1 MIRFSR
7 RSHYRSSTVHVAP
20 HHTARR
26 LGVPIMH
33 PHRVRGHGRVQFSR
47 VLRRGPAIVLRTD
60 AANHVLHPSRNPRL
74 RIRLRIDIVLPL
86 VLLLLSL
93 IQNLGQ
99 VDVSPFHRDE
109 ARWIGRAHFLEQAFD
124 PFSATW
130 NDFYLTSTQPPFG
143 SYVMGLGL
151 VLQGRDLTTNSIW
164 DFNFSQ
170 EWNEQTGAMPEA
182 GDLNAGRRMNALL
195 GALITLTVY
204 FIGRQLSNR
213 VGATIGALFIAL
225 HPLQILLASQALSDV
240 TLTLL
245 LALLFLAGMRL
256 ARYPTWT
263 NAIIVS
269 ALIGMGG
276 SAKLAPLLL
285 SLPLAGLGAFLLARS
300 LLARFTERSD
310 KDRTLGFR
318 LLPIPI
324 MSFIFFIASYPYLW
338 VDPIRRSYKMF
349 SFRVDEMQS
358 QGTIWPGLAVDSPL
372 DALARIGIRLGETST
387 MSGRLAAAFLH
398 LMGIDGYAIP
408 SGLDFLPAIAGI
420 VILGAL
426 VIKHGL
432 RSKYAVISL
441 LMISEAGAIAVGMK
455 ADFNRYHLPIV
466 LIMSICIG
474 VTASSLWS
482 LLAKFNSWR
491 LVAALPGVHIVDQ
504 LATKKLRPVKSPKIV
519 DTERQPRQPSFRRCL
534 PGHQERP
541 SAASG
546 TD

>member
-1 MIRFSR
+1 MIRFTR
-7 RSHYRSSTVHVAP
+7 RSHHRSSHAHVATP
-20 HHTARR
+20 RAARR
-26 LGVPIMH
+26 LGIPRIH
-33 PHRVRGHGRVQFSR
+33 PHRVRGHGRGQFSR
-47 VLRRGPAIVLRTD
+47 VEGRGPAIVLRTD
-60 AANHVLHPSRNPRL
+60 AASHGLHPSRNPRL
-74 RIRLRIDIVLPL
+74 RVRLRIDVVLPL

-99 VDVSPFHRDE
+99 VDVSPVHRDE
-109 ARWIGRAHFLEQAFD
+109 ARWIARAHFLEQAFD

-143 SYVMGLGL
+143 SYMMGLGL
-151 VLQGRDLTTNSIW
+151 MLQGRDLTTNTIW

-204 FIGRQLSNR
+204 FIGRRLSNR
-213 VGATIGALFIAL
+213 VGAAIGALFIAL
-225 HPLQILLASQALSDV
+225 HPLQILLASQALSDI

-245 LALLFLAGMRL
+245 LALLFLAGIRL
-256 ARYPTWT
+256 PRYPTWT

-276 SAKLAPLLL
+276 SAKLTPLLL
-285 SLPLAGLGAFLLARS
+285 SLPLAGLGVFLLARS
-300 LLARFTERSD
+300 LFARFTESPD

-324 MSFIFFIASYPYLW
+324 MSFIFFVASYPYLW

-349 SFRVDEMQS
+349 SCRADEMQS
-358 QGTIWPGLAVDSPL
+358 QGTIWLGLTVASPV

-398 LMGIDGYAIP
+398 LIGIDDHAIP
-408 SGLDFLPAIAGI
+408 SGHDFLPAIAGI

-426 VIKHGL
+426 VIKQGL

-441 LMISEAGAIAVGMK
+441 LMVSEVGAIAMGMK

-466 LIMSICIG
+466 LIMGICIG
-474 VTASSLWS
+474 VAASSLWS
-482 LLAKFNSWR
+482 LLAKFNGWR
-491 LVAALPGVHIVDQ
+491 LFAMLPGMHVSDQ
-504 LATKKLRPVKSPKIV
+504 MAKPRPIRTPKIV
-519 DTERQPRQPSFRRCL
+519 DTGRELRQPPSRRYLPGNQERQ
-534 PGHQERP
+534 
-541 SAASG
+541 SAAPG

>member
-1 MIRFSR
+1 M
-7 RSHYRSSTVHVAP
+7 
-20 HHTARR
+20 
-26 LGVPIMH
+26 
-33 PHRVRGHGRVQFSR
+33 
-47 VLRRGPAIVLRTD
+47 LRTD
-60 AANHVLHPSRNPRL
+60 AASHALYPSRKPRIRVRL
-74 RIRLRIDIVLPL
+74 RLDIVLPL
-86 VLLLLSL
+86 VLLVLSL
-93 IQNLGQ
+93 VQNLGQ

-109 ARWIGRAHFLEQAFD
+109 ARWIGRAHFLEKAFD

-151 VLQGRDLTTNSIW
+151 VLQGRDLTTNTIW

-170 EWNEQTGAMPEA
+170 EWNEQTGAMPEP

-225 HPLQILLASQALSDV
+225 HPLQILLASQALSDI

-245 LALLFLAGMRL
+245 LALLFMAAIRL

-263 NAIIVS
+263 NVIIVS

-300 LLARFTERSD
+300 RFPKFTDSPG
-310 KDRTLGFR
+310 KDRALGFR
-318 LLPIPI
+318 LLPIPVL
-324 MSFIFFIASYPYLW
+324 SCIFFIASYPYLW
-338 VDPIRRSYKMF
+338 VDPIRRSYEMF
-349 SFRVDEMQS
+349 SFRADEMQS
-358 QGTIWPGLAVDSPL
+358 QGTIWPGLAVDTPL
-372 DALARIGIRLGETST
+372 DALARIGTRLGETST
-387 MSGRLAAAFLH
+387 TSGRLSTAFLH
-398 LMGIDGYAIP
+398 LIGIEGHAIP
-408 SGLDFLPAIAGI
+408 TGLDFLPAIAGI

-432 RSKYAVISL
+432 RSTYALISL
-441 LMISEAGAIAVGMK
+441 LMVSEVGAIAFGMK

-466 LIMSICIG
+466 LIMSICIA
-474 VTASSLWS
+474 VSASALWS
-482 LLAKFNSWR
+482 LLARFNGWR
-491 LVAALPGVHIVDQ
+491 LFAMLPGVHVSDQ
-504 LATKKLRPVKSPKIV
+504 LTTPTIQAAKPPVVVDPGRDLRELP
-519 DTERQPRQPSFRRCL
+519 FRRYL
-534 PGHQERP
+534 PGNQHRQ
-541 SAASG
+541 SAPSG